1 VSPKDPKVYS
11 LGSPL
16 FYPPKAVGEGV
27 TLGTGVFDCVAV
39 GLVVRG
45 SVGVM
50 EGVMVCVNVELAVKV
65 GVNVKVLLGVNVNV
79 LG

>member
-1 VSPKDPKVYS
+1 MSPKDPKVYA

-27 TLGTGVFDCVAV
+27 TLGCCVAV
-39 GLVVRG
+39 GLVVSGR
-45 SVGVM
+45 VGVM
-50 EGVMVCVNVELAVKV
+50 EGVSVGVNVELAVKV
-65 GVNVKVLLGVNVNV
+65 GVNVNALLGVNVFV